1 MNSDIEELYSFCGRL
16 GLLQVHD
23 CKGDGGWGWHLEQAM
38 GLNSMGEPV
47 QNYDKKNQ
55 LIGGT

>member
-23 CKGDGGWGWHLEQAM
+23 CKGDGGGVGVALGADYGLEF
-38 GLNSMGEPV
+38 
-47 QNYDKKNQ
+47 Y
-55 LIGGT
+55 GGTCSEL